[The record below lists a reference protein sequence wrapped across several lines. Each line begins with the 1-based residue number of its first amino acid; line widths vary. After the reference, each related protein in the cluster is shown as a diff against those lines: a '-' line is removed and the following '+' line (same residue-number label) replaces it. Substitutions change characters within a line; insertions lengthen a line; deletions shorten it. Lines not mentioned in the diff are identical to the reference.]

1 MTKLAGKTALV
12 TGAASGIGK
21 AVAERFAAEGA
32 RVIVND
38 VSAAGREVAESIGG
52 AFILAD
58 LADADQTRALAE
70 QALRDS
76 DGVDVLV
83 NNAGVQHV
91 SPIEAFPDEEWERML
106 RIMLTAPF
114 LLTKRLLPG
123 MAERGWG
130 RIVNMSSVHGL
141 IASPNKSA
149 YIAAKH
155 GIVGLTKAAAV
166 EAGPRGVT
174 VNAVCPS
181 FVRTPLV
188 ENQLPDLARAAGV
201 ALEDVVERVVLAQ
214 ASVKRLIEP
223 QEIAELV
230 LFLASDAASAITG
243 SAYPIDLAWTA
254 R

>member
-1 MTKLAGKTALV
+1 MTKLAGRTALV
-12 TGAASGIGK
+12 TGGASGIGK
-21 AVAERFAAEGA
+21 AIAERFAAEGA

-38 VSAAGREVAESIGG
+38 VNESGRETAEAIGG
-52 AFILAD
+52 AFIQAD
-58 LADADQTRALAE
+58 LADAEQTRSLAE
-70 QALRDS
+70 QAVRDFG
-76 DGVDVLV
+76 GVDVLV

-91 SPIEAFPDEEWERML
+91 SPVEDFPDDEWERML

-130 RIVNMSSVHGL
+130 RIINMSSVHGL

-155 GIVGLTKAAAV
+155 GLVGFTKAVAV
-166 EAGPRGVT
+166 EAGARGVT
-174 VNAVCPS
+174 ANAICPS

-188 ENQLPDLARAAGV
+188 ENQLPDLARASGV
-201 ALEDVVERVVLAQ
+201 ALEDVVEQVVLAQ

-223 QEIAELV
+223 EEVAELA

-243 SAYPIDLAWTA
+243 SAYAIDLAWTA

>member
-1 MTKLAGKTALV
+1 MD
-12 TGAASGIGK
+12 I
-21 AVAERFAAEGA
+21 
-32 RVIVND
+32 
-38 VSAAGREVAESIGG
+38 
-52 AFILAD
+52 
-58 LADADQTRALAE
+58 
-70 QALRDS
+70 
-76 DGVDVLV
+76 LV

-188 ENQLPDLARAAGV
+188 ENQLPDLARASGV
-201 ALEDVVERVVLAQ
+201 ALEDVVEQVVLTQ

-223 QEIAELV
+223 EEVAELV

-243 SAYPIDLAWTA
+243 SAYAIDLAWTA

>member
-21 AVAERFAAEGA
+21 ATAERFAAEGA

-38 VSAAGREVAESIGG
+38 VSASGREVADAIGG

-70 QALRDS
+70 QAIRVHG
-76 DGVDVLV
+76 GVDILV

-155 GIVGLTKAAAV
+155 GVVGLTKAAAV

-188 ENQLPDLARAAGV
+188 ENQLPDLARASGV
-201 ALEDVVERVVLAQ
+201 ALEDVVEQVVLAQ

-223 QEIAELV
+223 EEIAELV

>member
-21 AVAERFAAEGA
+21 ATAERFAAEGA

-38 VSAAGREVAESIGG
+38 VSASGREAAESIGG

-70 QALRDS
+70 QAIRVHG
-76 DGVDVLV
+76 GVDILV
-83 NNAGVQHV
+83 NNAGMQHV

-188 ENQLPDLARAAGV
+188 ENQLPDLARASGV
-201 ALEDVVERVVLAQ
+201 ALEDVVEQVVLAQ

-223 QEIAELV
+223 EEIAELV

>member
-70 QALRDS
+70 QSIRVHG
-76 DGVDVLV
+76 GVDILV

-155 GIVGLTKAAAV
+155 GVVGLTKAAAV

-223 QEIAELV
+223 EEIAELV

>member
-38 VSAAGREVAESIGG
+38 VSAAGLEVAESIGG

-70 QALRDS
+70 QAIRVH
-76 DGVDVLV
+76 GAVDVLV

-166 EAGPRGVT
+166 EAGPHGVT

-188 ENQLPDLARAAGV
+188 ENQLPDLARAVGV
-201 ALEDVVERVVLAQ
+201 ALEDVVEQVVLAQ

-223 QEIAELV
+223 EEIAELV

>member
-70 QALRDS
+70 QSIRVHG
-76 DGVDVLV
+76 GVDILV

-155 GIVGLTKAAAV
+155 GLVGLTKAAAV

-201 ALEDVVERVVLAQ
+201 ALEDVVEQVVLAQ

-223 QEIAELV
+223 EEIAELV

>member
-1 MTKLAGKTALV
+1 MTKLAGRTALV
-12 TGAASGIGK
+12 TGGASGIGK
-21 AVAERFAAEGA
+21 AIAERFAAEGA

-38 VSAAGREVAESIGG
+38 VNESGRETAESIGG
-52 AFILAD
+52 AFIQAD
-58 LADADQTRALAE
+58 LADAEQTRSLAE
-70 QALRDS
+70 QAVRDFG
-76 DGVDVLV
+76 GVDVLV

-91 SPIEAFPDEEWERML
+91 SPVEEFPDEEWERML

-130 RIVNMSSVHGL
+130 RVINMSSVHGL

-155 GIVGLTKAAAV
+155 GLVGFTKAVAV
-166 EAGPRGVT
+166 EAGASGVT
-174 VNAVCPS
+174 ANAICPS

-188 ENQLPDLARAAGV
+188 ENQLPDLARASGV
-201 ALEDVVERVVLAQ
+201 ALEDVVEQVVLAQ

-223 QEIAELV
+223 EEVAELA

-243 SAYPIDLAWTA
+243 SAYAIDLAWTA

>member
-1 MTKLAGKTALV
+1 MTKLAGRTALV
-12 TGAASGIGK
+12 TGGASGIGK
-21 AVAERFAAEGA
+21 AIAERFAAEGA

-38 VSAAGREVAESIGG
+38 ARDSGREVADAVGG
-52 AFILAD
+52 AFIRAD
-58 LADADQTRALAE
+58 LADAGQTRALAE
-70 QALRDS
+70 QTLRDY
-76 DGVDVLV
+76 GGADVLV

-91 SPIEAFPDEEWERML
+91 APVEEFPDEEWERML

-130 RIVNMSSVHGL
+130 RIINMSSVHGL

-155 GIVGLTKAAAV
+155 GLVGFTKAVAV
-166 EAGPRGVT
+166 EVGPRGVT
-174 VNAVCPS
+174 ANAICPS

-188 ENQLPDLARAAGV
+188 ENQLPDLARASGV
-201 ALEDVVERVVLAQ
+201 ALDDVVEKVVLAQ

-223 QEIAELV
+223 EEVAELA
-230 LFLASDAASAITG
+230 LFLASDAASAVTG
-243 SAYPIDLAWTA
+243 AAYAIDLAWTA

>member
-58 LADADQTRALAE
+58 LADADQTRVLAE
-70 QALRDS
+70 QALRVHG
-76 DGVDVLV
+76 GVDVLV

-123 MAERGWG
+123 MTERGWG

-155 GIVGLTKAAAV
+155 GLVGLTKAAAV

-201 ALEDVVERVVLAQ
+201 ALEDVVEQVVLAQ

-223 QEIAELV
+223 EEIAELV

-243 SAYPIDLAWTA
+243 SAYAIDLAWTA

>member
-1 MTKLAGKTALV
+1 MTKLAGRTALV
-12 TGAASGIGK
+12 TGGASGIGK
-21 AVAERFAAEGA
+21 AIAERFAAEGA

-38 VSAAGREVAESIGG
+38 VSAAGREVADGVGG

-70 QALRDS
+70 QAIRGS
-76 DGVDVLV
+76 GGVDILV

-91 SPIEAFPDEEWERML
+91 SPIEAFPDAEWERML

-155 GIVGLTKAAAV
+155 GLVGLTKAAAV

-188 ENQLPDLARAAGV
+188 ENQLPDLARASGV
-201 ALEDVVERVVLAQ
+201 ALEDVVEQVVLAQ

-223 QEIAELV
+223 EEVAELV
-230 LFLASDAASAITG
+230 LFLASDAASAVTG
-243 SAYPIDLAWTA
+243 AAYAIDLAWTA

>member
-21 AVAERFAAEGA
+21 ATAERFAAEGA

-38 VSAAGREVAESIGG
+38 VSAAGREVAEAIGG
-52 AFILAD
+52 AFIHAD

-70 QALRDS
+70 QSIRVHG
-76 DGVDVLV
+76 GVDILV
-83 NNAGVQHV
+83 NNAGAQHV

-155 GIVGLTKAAAV
+155 GLVGLTKAAAV

-201 ALEDVVERVVLAQ
+201 ALEDVVEQVVLAQ

-223 QEIAELV
+223 EEIAELV

>member
-12 TGAASGIGK
+12 TGGASGIGK
-21 AVAERFAAEGA
+21 AIAERFAAEGA

-38 VSAAGREVAESIGG
+38 VSAAGREVADAVGG

-70 QALRDS
+70 QALRDHG
-76 DGVDVLV
+76 GVDILV

-155 GIVGLTKAAAV
+155 GLVGLTKAAAV

-188 ENQLPDLARAAGV
+188 ENQLPDLARASGV
-201 ALEDVVERVVLAQ
+201 ALEDVVEQVVLAQ

-223 QEIAELV
+223 EEVAELV

-243 SAYPIDLAWTA
+243 SAYAIDLAWTA

>member
-1 MTKLAGKTALV
+1 MTKLAGRTALV
-12 TGAASGIGK
+12 TGGASGIGK
-21 AVAERFAAEGA
+21 AIAERFAAEGA

-38 VSAAGREVAESIGG
+38 VSAAGREVADAVGG

-58 LADADQTRALAE
+58 LAAADQTRALAE
-70 QALRDS
+70 QALRDHG
-76 DGVDVLV
+76 GVDILV

-155 GIVGLTKAAAV
+155 GLVGLTKAAAV

-188 ENQLPDLARAAGV
+188 ENQLPDLARASGV
-201 ALEDVVERVVLAQ
+201 ALEDVVKQVVLAQ

-223 QEIAELV
+223 DEVAELV

-243 SAYPIDLAWTA
+243 SAYAIDLAWTA

>member
-21 AVAERFAAEGA
+21 AIAERFAAEGA

-70 QALRDS
+70 QAIRVHG
-76 DGVDVLV
+76 GVDVLV

-155 GIVGLTKAAAV
+155 GVVGLTKAAAV

-230 LFLASDAASAITG
+230 LFLASDASSAITG

>member
-38 VSAAGREVAESIGG
+38 VNAAGREVAESIGG

-70 QALRDS
+70 QSIRVHG
-76 DGVDVLV
+76 GVDILV

-201 ALEDVVERVVLAQ
+201 ALEDVVEQVVLAQ

-223 QEIAELV
+223 EEIAELV

>member
-1 MTKLAGKTALV
+1 MTKLAGRTALV
-12 TGAASGIGK
+12 TGGASGIGK
-21 AVAERFAAEGA
+21 AIAKRFAAEGA
-32 RVIVND
+32 SVIVND
-38 VSAAGREVAESIGG
+38 ARDSGREVADAVGG
-52 AFILAD
+52 AFIRAD

-70 QALRDS
+70 QTLRDY
-76 DGVDVLV
+76 GGADVLV

-91 SPIEAFPDEEWERML
+91 SPVEEFPDEEWERML

-130 RIVNMSSVHGL
+130 RIINMSSVHGL

-155 GIVGLTKAAAV
+155 GLVGFTKAVAV
-166 EAGPRGVT
+166 EVGPRGVT
-174 VNAVCPS
+174 ANAICPS

-188 ENQLPDLARAAGV
+188 ENQLPDLARASGV
-201 ALEDVVERVVLAQ
+201 ALEDVVEKVVLAQ

-223 QEIAELV
+223 EEVAELA
-230 LFLASDAASAITG
+230 LFLASDAASAVTG
-243 SAYPIDLAWTA
+243 AAYAIDLAWTA

>member
-21 AVAERFAAEGA
+21 ATAERFAAEGA

-38 VSAAGREVAESIGG
+38 VSASGREVAESIGG

-70 QALRDS
+70 QSIRVHG
-76 DGVDVLV
+76 GVDILV
-83 NNAGVQHV
+83 NNAGMQHV

-155 GIVGLTKAAAV
+155 GLVGLTKAAAV

-201 ALEDVVERVVLAQ
+201 ALEDVVEQVVLAQ

-223 QEIAELV
+223 EEIAELV

>member
-1 MTKLAGKTALV
+1 MTKLAGRTALV
-12 TGAASGIGK
+12 TGGASGIGK
-21 AVAERFAAEGA
+21 AIAKRFAAEGA

-38 VSAAGREVAESIGG
+38 VNESGRETAEAIGG
-52 AFILAD
+52 AFIRAD
-58 LADADQTRALAE
+58 LADAEQTRSLAE
-70 QALRDS
+70 QAVRDFGS
-76 DGVDVLV
+76 VDVLV

-91 SPIEAFPDEEWERML
+91 SPVEEFPDEEWERML

-130 RIVNMSSVHGL
+130 RVINMSSVHGL

-155 GIVGLTKAAAV
+155 GLVGFTKAVAV
-166 EAGPRGVT
+166 EAGARGVT
-174 VNAVCPS
+174 ANAICPS

-188 ENQLPDLARAAGV
+188 ENQLPDLARASGV
-201 ALEDVVERVVLAQ
+201 ALEDVVEQVVLAQ

-223 QEIAELV
+223 EEVAELA

-243 SAYPIDLAWTA
+243 SAYAIDLAWTA

>member
-1 MTKLAGKTALV
+1 MTKLAGRTALI
-12 TGAASGIGK
+12 TGGASGIGK
-21 AVAERFAAEGA
+21 AIAERFAAEGA

-38 VSAAGREVAESIGG
+38 ARDSGREVADAVGG
-52 AFILAD
+52 AFIRAD
-58 LADADQTRALAE
+58 LADAAQTRALAE
-70 QALRDS
+70 QTLRDY
-76 DGVDVLV
+76 GGADVLV

-91 SPIEAFPDEEWERML
+91 SPVEEFPDEGWERML

-130 RIVNMSSVHGL
+130 RIINMSSVHGL

-155 GIVGLTKAAAV
+155 GLVGFTKAVEV

-174 VNAVCPS
+174 ANAICPS

-188 ENQLPDLARAAGV
+188 ENQLPDLARASGV
-201 ALEDVVERVVLAQ
+201 AIEDVVEKVVLAQ

-223 QEIAELV
+223 EEVAELA
-230 LFLASDAASAITG
+230 LFLASDAASAVTG
-243 SAYPIDLAWTA
+243 AAYAIDLAWTA

>member
-1 MTKLAGKTALV
+1 MTKLAGRTALV
-12 TGAASGIGK
+12 TGGASGIGK
-21 AVAERFAAEGA
+21 AIAERFAAEGA

-38 VSAAGREVAESIGG
+38 TRDSGREVADAVGG
-52 AFILAD
+52 AFIRAD
-58 LADADQTRALAE
+58 LADAGQTRALAE
-70 QALRDS
+70 QTLRDYGGA
-76 DGVDVLV
+76 DILV

-91 SPIEAFPDEEWERML
+91 SPVEEFPDEEWERML

-130 RIVNMSSVHGL
+130 RVINMSSVHGL

-155 GIVGLTKAAAV
+155 GLVGFTKAVAV
-166 EAGPRGVT
+166 EASPRGVT
-174 VNAVCPS
+174 ANAICPS

-188 ENQLPDLARAAGV
+188 ENQLPDLARASGV
-201 ALEDVVERVVLAQ
+201 ALEDVVEKVVLAQ

-223 QEIAELV
+223 EEVAELA
-230 LFLASDAASAITG
+230 LFLASDAASAVTG
-243 SAYPIDLAWTA
+243 AAYAIDLAWTA